1 MKLWMIRHG
10 ESETNRLG
18 QWTGWLDAALTDK
31 GREYDEG
38 VRAMLRHLDEILM
51 QGFEE
56 EERRTL
62 CELLN
67 RMRNNLLSE
76 LQRDGEEETE

>member
-1 MKLWMIRHG
+1 
-10 ESETNRLG
+10 
-18 QWTGWLDAALTDK
+18 
-31 GREYDEG
+31 
-38 VRAMLRHLDEILM
+38 MLRHLDEILM

-62 CELLN
+62 CELLD

-76 LQRDGEEETE
+76 LQRDGEEESE